1 MGYLTRTLGE
11 ITFAPPLTH
20 AETTAW
26 IVGRDDL
33 FAFDINATET
43 ETPDGRLIAYSADR
57 ITCRYQ
63 NPAKA
68 YNARRDLQA
77 ICDHVK
83 GRTFSGCILLL
94 GEESGD
100 VRRLVVD
107 SRGEV
112 HEEKALLT
120 WPDGSAVIL

>member
-33 FAFDINATET
+33 FAFDILTTET
-43 ETPDGRLIAYSADR
+43 ETPDGRLTTYTADR
-57 ITCRYQ
+57 IICRYDDRV
-63 NPAKA
+63 KA

-77 ICDHVK
+77 ICDHVT